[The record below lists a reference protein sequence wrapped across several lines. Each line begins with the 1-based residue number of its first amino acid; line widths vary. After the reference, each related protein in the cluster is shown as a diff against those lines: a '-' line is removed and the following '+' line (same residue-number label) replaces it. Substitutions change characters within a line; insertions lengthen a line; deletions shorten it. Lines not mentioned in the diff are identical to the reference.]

1 MEPDKYTLPKII
13 DYDIKHPIDMHKR
26 LARNKCNLR
35 VYFEVY
41 LDVFLED
48 FPYLFEE
55 LAKTA

>member
-1 MEPDKYTLPKII
+1 MEPEKYSLPKIV
-13 DYDIKHPIDMHKR
+13 DYDIKHPIDMQKI

-48 FPYLFEE
+48 FP
-55 LAKTA
+55 